1 MTDKQ
6 YTVAGTSRFAGGVKA
21 RFANELTRVK
31 VLDKAGHTEINLVEL
46 PSAMLKTEA
55 VEHLIAID
63 FHKGDAEVLA
73 ALEHVAGRTSKPATA
88 AAAEEAA
95 APVTLPVLEEEIPG
109 FEIEA
114 TVDDKIEATVDD
126 KIIELPKKELSMTPD
141 AIRKREAR
149 ARKASE
155 RLMAWSAG
163 TEDADDA
170 EEAESDDNEVAA

>member
-73 ALEHVAGRTSKPATA
+73 ALEHVAGRSSKPATA
-88 AAAEEAA
+88 AAAPAAAEEAA
-95 APVTLPVLEEEIPG
+95 SPVTLPVLEEEIPG
-109 FEIEA
+109 FE
-114 TVDDKIEATVDD
+114 IEATVDD

-149 ARKASE
+149 ARKATE
-155 RLMAWSAG
+155 RLVAWSAG
-163 TEDADDA
+163 TEDEDDA

>member
-6 YTVAGTSRFAGGVKA
+6 YTVAGTSRFACGVKA

-73 ALEHVAGRTSKPATA
+73 ALEHVAGRSSKPATA
-88 AAAEEAA
+88 AA

-109 FEIEA
+109 FE
-114 TVDDKIEATVDD
+114 IEATVDD

-149 ARKASE
+149 ARKATE

>member
-31 VLDKAGHTEINLVEL
+31 VLDKAGHTEINLLIL

-73 ALEHVAGRTSKPATA
+73 ALEHVAGHTSKPATA
-88 AAAEEAA
+88 AAAPAAAEEAA

-109 FEIEA
+109 FE
-114 TVDDKIEATVDD
+114 IEATVDD

-149 ARKASE
+149 ARKATE

-170 EEAESDDNEVAA
+170 EEAESDDNDVAA